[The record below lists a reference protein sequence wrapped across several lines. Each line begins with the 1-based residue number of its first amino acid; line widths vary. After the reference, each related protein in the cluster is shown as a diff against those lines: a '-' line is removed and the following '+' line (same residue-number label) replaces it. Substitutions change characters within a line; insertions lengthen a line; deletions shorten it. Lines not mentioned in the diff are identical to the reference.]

1 MQIRRVAA
9 VYAGL
14 VIAATA
20 LHLWYEPASSAGVVV
35 VGLASVG
42 AVAYGIRRYRPPNAT
57 SWWFLAAAVLVNS
70 TARVVYDALPGDIGT
85 LKPWMW
91 VVWAMHLVML
101 VLLMTGALGLA
112 RSTLRGASTAIDAAI
127 IVLGA
132 GLIGG
137 VLIAIP
143 YASTPGVGDLWRTVR
158 VGYVFRDVLV
168 LAVAIHLA
176 TAVRWN
182 RSVKWLLAALV
193 GLVAYD
199 VLFRLGR
206 IHGEW
211 LAGTSVDL
219 VWLLF
224 SVGIGAAALTR
235 TMRTFDTPIST
246 DGREAAP
253 LRIGLVT
260 VLALMPSAVL
270 LLGLFQEP
278 PWYQPVIVI
287 FATLILILALARI
300 VAVALQLRRQVDGER
315 VLRQAVA
322 ELAGAQEASAVEP
335 LLDTAVG
342 RLLGPDADYH
352 VAIVACRS
360 PSEEMPWPDPVSG
373 GLFETASLPSP
384 IARQLDDR
392 DLTLVIQLT
401 DRRSAQPRPEDIIGY
416 IGSVGEPA
424 IRGPSADKTG
434 PTDNTEFVPGSKLL
448 VRSDRSSLVAL
459 RPRLEALATQAAF
472 TFERIR
478 LNKENVRHT
487 SESYFRTLVQ
497 NSTDVILIIDDD
509 NRIRYASPSAGS
521 VFGGNALTGVALP
534 DLVAQSDR
542 QAAERLLIRARAGV
556 PGTLADDTSTAREL
570 DHGSTRTGE
579 RLVVTDVVRD
589 GDWIVDG
596 DGAGSARV
604 EVSCRDLR
612 ADPSIDGLVLTLRNV
627 TKQRLLES
635 ELEQR
640 AFQDPL
646 TGLGNRLP
654 FIDRLNSEVA
664 HAHGSVELAAVL
676 YVDIDDLKLVN
687 DALGHETGDAL
698 LSAVGD
704 RLRSFV
710 AGYGGPDNG
719 MAARLGGDEFAVL
732 LADVDDDDEA
742 DAAAGRLLAA
752 LAQPVHVAGHEVTC
766 GASVGVATTAQ
777 DADTAANLLR
787 NADLALY
794 AAKNVGKSQWRH
806 YEPWMR
812 STVMARL
819 ELRSSLER
827 AIDDDALVV
836 EYQPIVALEDGRPTG
851 FEALLRWEHPSRG
864 RLSPDQ
870 FIDVAEESG
879 LIAPIGEWV
888 MRTAMDAART
898 WGTSDDSSYV
908 GINVSAR
915 QFRTPGFTAAAR
927 RLIAESGLRP
937 DRVTLE
943 ITESLLLRDDDTVWQ
958 DLQNLRRFGVRIAI
972 DDFGTGYSALSYLR
986 HVPLDV
992 VKLDRSFIQSMA
1004 ASVKQRELVQG
1015 IVGLADVLGL
1025 EVIAE
1030 GIETETER
1038 QLAARIGCTYGQGFL
1053 FSAALPLDETR
1064 SWLQRRVARPPTQLA
1079 AAPR

>member
-20 LHLWYEPASSAGVVV
+20 LHLWFMPASSAGVVV
-35 VGLASVG
+35 IGLASAG
-42 AVAYGIRRYRPPNAT
+42 AVVYGVHRYRPVRAT
-57 SWWFLAAAVLVNS
+57 SWWLLAWAVFINAA
-70 TARVVYDALPGDIGT
+70 ARVVYDMLPGAVGT
-85 LKPWMW
+85 LKPWSW
-91 VVWAMHLVML
+91 IVWALHLAML
-101 VLLMTGALGLA
+101 VLLIAGALGLA
-112 RSTLRGASTAIDAAI
+112 RSTLRGASAAIDAAI
-127 IVLGA
+127 IVLGS

-137 VLIAIP
+137 ILIAIP
-143 YASTPGVGDLWRTVR
+143 YASAPGVGDLWRSVR
-158 VGYVFRDVLV
+158 VAYVFRDVIV
-168 LAVAIHLA
+168 LALAIHLA

-182 RSVKWLLAALV
+182 RSVKWLLTALF

-211 LAGTSVDL
+211 LQGTSVDL

-224 SVGIGAAALTR
+224 TVGIGAAALTR
-235 TMRTFDTPIST
+235 TMRAFDTPISANVR
-246 DGREAAP
+246 DGAP
-253 LRIGLVT
+253 LRIGLVA

-278 PWYQPVIVI
+278 PWYQPFIVI

-300 VAVALQLRRQVDGER
+300 VDVARQLRKQVDGER
-315 VLRQAVA
+315 VLRQTVTD
-322 ELAGAQEASAVEP
+322 LAGAQEASSVAP
-335 LLDTAVG
+335 LINGAVG
-342 RLLGPDADYH
+342 RLLGPDTDYQ
-352 VAIVACRS
+352 VAIVDCPPAS
-360 PSEEMPWPDPVSG
+360 DDAAWPDAVGG
-373 GLFETASLPSP
+373 GLFETAALPPP
-384 IARQLDDR
+384 IARQVGNR
-392 DLTLVIQLT
+392 GLTLAIPLIEHPT
-401 DRRSAQPRPEDIIGY
+401 EPGHAAIARNATSIGMSASQG
-416 IGSVGEPA
+416 
-424 IRGPSADKTG
+424 ADDTG
-434 PTDNTEFVPGSKLL
+434 HADSGGFAHGTKLL
-448 VRSDRSSLVAL
+448 VRSNRSSLTAL
-459 RPRLEALATQAAF
+459 RPRLEVLATQAAF
-472 TFERIR
+472 TLERIR
-478 LNKENVRHT
+478 LNKENIRHT

-497 NSTDVILIIDDD
+497 NSTDVILIVDDD

-521 VFGGNALTGVALP
+521 VFGTIALTGVELP
-534 DLVAQSDR
+534 GLVAKGDR
-542 QAAERLLIRARAGV
+542 EAAERLLMRARAGV
-556 PGTLADDTSTAREL
+556 PGTLASESSTPREL
-570 DHGSTRTGE
+570 ETGTRLTSDGM
-579 RLVVTDVVRD
+579 VVADVVRD
-589 GDWIVDG
+589 GDWMVSG

-640 AFQDPL
+640 AFHDPL

-654 FIDRLNSEVA
+654 FSERLTEEIERSAGAREQT
-664 HAHGSVELAAVL
+664 AVL
-676 YVDIDDLKLVN
+676 YVDLDDLKLVN

-704 RLRSFV
+704 RLRSFA
-710 AGYGGPDNG
+710 AGYGAPNNS

-732 LADVDDDDEA
+732 LADVVNEEAA
-742 DAAAGRLLAA
+742 DAAAGRLLAT

-777 DADTAANLLR
+777 DADTGPELLR

-794 AAKNVGKSQWRH
+794 AAKNVGKGQWRH
-806 YEPWMR
+806 YESWMR

-819 ELRSSLER
+819 EVRSSLER
-827 AIDDDALVV
+827 AIEDDALVL
-836 EYQPIVALEDGRPTG
+836 EYQPIVALDDGRPAG
-851 FEALLRWEHPSRG
+851 FEALLRWDHPSRG

-888 MRTAMDAART
+888 MRNAMAAART
-898 WGTSDDSSYV
+898 WGTSSDSPYV
-908 GINVSAR
+908 AINVSAR
-915 QFRTPGFTAAAR
+915 QFRSPGFTATVQ
-927 RLIAESGLRP
+927 RLITESGLRP

-943 ITESLLLRDDDTVWQ
+943 ITESLLLRDDDSVWQ

-1004 ASVKQRELVQG
+1004 ASVKQRELVHG

-1025 EVIAE
+1025 QVIAE
-1030 GIETETER
+1030 GIETEHER
-1038 QLAARIGCTYGQGFL
+1038 DLAARIGCAYGQGFL
-1053 FSAALPLDETR
+1053 FSPALPVNDAQR
-1064 SWLQRRVARPPTQLA
+1064 WLARRVRRSAAQLA
-1079 AAPR
+1079 VSRR

>member
-14 VIAATA
+14 VIAGTA
-20 LHLWYEPASSAGVVV
+20 LHLWYAPASSAGVIL
-35 VGLASVG
+35 VGLAAAG
-42 AVAYGIRRYRPPNAT
+42 AVAYGLRRYRPAHAA
-57 SWWFLAAAVLVNS
+57 SWSFLAAAVLINVI
-70 TARVVYDALPGDIGT
+70 ARVVYDALPGQPGS
-85 LKPWMW
+85 LKPWAW
-91 VVWAMHLVML
+91 IVWSMHLTML
-101 VLLMTGALGLA
+101 VLLIAGALGLA
-112 RSTLRGASTAIDAAI
+112 RSTLRGASAAIDAAI

-137 VLIAIP
+137 ILIAIP
-143 YASTPGVGDLWRTVR
+143 FANLPGVGDLWRAVR
-158 VGYVFRDVLV
+158 VAYVFRDVVV
-168 LAVAIHLA
+168 LAVGIHLA

-182 RSVKWLLAALV
+182 RSVKWLLAAIF

-219 VWLLF
+219 MWLLF

-235 TMRTFDTPIST
+235 TMVDVDTPAAANVR
-246 DGREAAP
+246 DGAP
-253 LRIGLVT
+253 LRIGLVAT
-260 VLALMPSAVL
+260 LALMPSAVL

-278 PWYQPVIVI
+278 PSYQPLIVI
-287 FATLILILALARI
+287 FSTLILILALARI
-300 VAVALQLRRQVDGER
+300 VDVARQLRRQVEGER
-315 VLRQAVA
+315 VLRQTVTD
-322 ELAGAQEASAVEP
+322 LAGAQDVASVAP
-335 LLDTAVG
+335 LIKSAVG
-342 RLLGPDADYH
+342 RLLGPDADYQ
-352 VAIVACRS
+352 VSIVSYPGSSA
-360 PSEEMPWPDPVSG
+360 ETPWPDAVAG
-373 GLFETASLPSP
+373 GLFETAALPPP
-384 IARQLDDR
+384 IARQLGYR
-392 DLTLVIQLT
+392 GPTLAIQVVERT
-401 DRRSAQPRPEDIIGY
+401 SEPRPEETVGNVT
-416 IGSVGEPA
+416 SVGA
-424 IRGPSADKTG
+424 PSAGSAAG
-434 PTDNTEFVPGSKLL
+434 PGICDADGFDYGSTLL
-448 VRSDRSSLVAL
+448 VRANRSSLNAL
-459 RPRLEALATQAAF
+459 RPRLQVLATQAAF
-472 TFERIR
+472 TLERIR
-478 LNKENVRHT
+478 LNKENTRHT

-497 NSTDVILIIDDD
+497 NSTDVILIVDDD

-521 VFGGNALTGVALP
+521 VFGATALTGVELP
-534 DLVAQSDR
+534 SLVAQSDR
-542 QAAERLLIRARAGV
+542 EAAERLLKRARAGV
-556 PGTLADDTSTAREL
+556 PGTLASEASTPREL
-570 DHGSTRTGE
+570 ETGTRLTSDGM
-579 RLVVTDVVRD
+579 VVADVVRD
-589 GDWIVDG
+589 GDWMVNG
-596 DGAGSARV
+596 NGAGPARV

-612 ADPSIDGLVLTLRNV
+612 GDPSIDGLVLTLRNV

-640 AFQDPL
+640 AFHDPL

-654 FIDRLNSEVA
+654 FSERLTEEVERSTAA
-664 HAHGSVELAAVL
+664 HELAAVL
-676 YVDIDDLKLVN
+676 FVDLDDLKLVN

-710 AGYGGPDNG
+710 AGYGAPNNS

-732 LADVDDDDEA
+732 LADVADESAA
-742 DAAAGRLLAA
+742 DAAAGRLLAT
-752 LAQPVHVAGHEVTC
+752 LAQPVHIAGHEVTC

-777 DADTAANLLR
+777 DADTGPDLLR

-794 AAKNVGKSQWRH
+794 SAKNVGKGKWRH
-806 YEPWMR
+806 YESWMR

-819 ELRSSLER
+819 EVRSSLEQ
-827 AIDDDALVV
+827 AIDDDALVL
-836 EYQPIVALEDGRPTG
+836 EYQPIVALADGRPAG

-888 MRTAMDAART
+888 MRTAMGAARS
-898 WGTSDDSSYV
+898 WGTSDDSPYV
-908 GINVSAR
+908 AINVSAR
-915 QFRTPGFTAAAR
+915 QFRTPGFTATVQ

-943 ITESLLLRDDDTVWQ
+943 ITESLLLRDDDGVWQ
-958 DLQNLRRFGVRIAI
+958 DLQNLRRRGVRIAI

-1004 ASVKQRELVQG
+1004 ASVQQRELVQG

-1025 EVIAE
+1025 QVIAE
-1030 GIETETER
+1030 GIETEHER
-1038 QLAARIGCTYGQGFL
+1038 DLAARIGCAYGQGFL
-1053 FSAALPLDETR
+1053 FSPALPVNKTQH
-1064 SWLQRRVARPPTQLA
+1064 WLRRRIQHPAAQLA
-1079 AAPR
+1079 ASRR

>member
-9 VYAGL
+9 AYAGL

-20 LHLWYEPASSAGVVV
+20 LHLWYAPASSAGVVV
-35 VGLASVG
+35 IGLASAG
-42 AVAYGIRRYRPPNAT
+42 AVAYGVRRYRPARATAWWLLASAVAINA
-57 SWWFLAAAVLVNS
+57 A
-70 TARVVYDALPGDIGT
+70 ARVVYDMLPGDAGT
-85 LKPWMW
+85 LKPWGW
-91 VVWAMHLVML
+91 VVWSMHLAML
-101 VLLMTGALGLA
+101 VLLVAGALGLA
-112 RSTLRGASTAIDAAI
+112 RSTLRGASAAIDAAI
-127 IVLGA
+127 IVLGS

-137 VLIAIP
+137 ILIAIP
-143 YASTPGVGDLWRTVR
+143 YASAPGVGDLWRSVR
-158 VGYVFRDVLV
+158 VAYVFRDVVV
-168 LAVAIHLA
+168 LALAIHLA

-182 RSVKWLLAALV
+182 RSVKWLLTALF

-211 LAGTSVDL
+211 LDGTSFDL

-224 SVGIGAAALTR
+224 TVGIGAAALTR
-235 TMRTFDTPIST
+235 TMRAFDTPIAANVR
-246 DGREAAP
+246 DGAP
-253 LRIGLVT
+253 LRIGLVA

-278 PWYQPVIVI
+278 PWYQPFIVI

-300 VAVALQLRRQVDGER
+300 VDVARQLRRQVDGER
-315 VLRQAVA
+315 VLRQTITD
-322 ELAGAQEASAVEP
+322 LAGAQDYSSVAP
-335 LLDTAVG
+335 LINGAVG
-342 RLLGPDADYH
+342 RLLEPATDYQ
-352 VAIVACRS
+352 VAIVDCPPAS
-360 PSEEMPWPDPVSG
+360 DDAPWPDAVGG
-373 GLFETASLPSP
+373 GLFETTALPSP
-384 IARQLDDR
+384 IARQLGNR
-392 DLTLVIQLT
+392 GLSLALQLIE
-401 DRRSAQPRPEDIIGY
+401 RP
-416 IGSVGEPA
+416 SEPSHA
-424 IRGPSADKTG
+424 DAARNAASMAVPAARGADETG
-434 PTDNTEFVPGSKLL
+434 RTESGGFARGSKLL
-448 VRSDRSSLVAL
+448 VRSNRSSLNAL
-459 RPRLEALATQAAF
+459 RPRLEVLATQAAF
-472 TFERIR
+472 TLERIQ
-478 LNKENVRHT
+478 LNKENIRHI

-497 NSTDVILIIDDD
+497 NSTDVILIVDDD
-509 NRIRYASPSAGS
+509 NRIRYASPSADS
-521 VFGGNALTGVALP
+521 VFGATALIGVELP
-534 DLVAQSDR
+534 GLVAQGDR
-542 QAAERLLIRARAGV
+542 EAAERLLKRARASV
-556 PGTLADDTSTAREL
+556 PGMLASEATLHELATGTRLTS
-570 DHGSTRTGE
+570 DGM
-579 RLVVTDVVRD
+579 VVADVVGD
-589 GDWIVDG
+589 GDWMVNG
-596 DGAGSARV
+596 DGAGPARV

-640 AFQDPL
+640 AFHDPL

-654 FIDRLNSEVA
+654 FIERLTEV
-664 HAHGSVELAAVL
+664 VERFAGERELTAVL
-676 YVDIDDLKLVN
+676 YVDLDDLKLVN

-698 LSAVGD
+698 LTAVGD

-710 AGYGGPDNG
+710 AGYGGPNNS

-732 LADVDDDDEA
+732 LADVVNESAA
-742 DAAAGRLLAA
+742 DAAAGRLLAT

-777 DADTAANLLR
+777 DADTGPDLLR

-794 AAKNVGKSQWRH
+794 SAKNIGKGQWRH
-806 YEPWMR
+806 YESWMR

-819 ELRSSLER
+819 EVRSSLER
-827 AIDDDALVV
+827 AIEDDALVL
-836 EYQPIVALEDGRPTG
+836 EYQPIVALDDGRPAG

-888 MRTAMDAART
+888 MRDAMDAARR
-898 WGTSDDSSYV
+898 WGTSDDSPYV
-908 GINVSAR
+908 AINVSAR
-915 QFRTPGFTAAAR
+915 QFRTPGFTATVQ
-927 RLIAESGLRP
+927 RLITESGLRP

-943 ITESLLLRDDDTVWQ
+943 ITESLLLRDDDSVWQ

-1025 EVIAE
+1025 QVIAE
-1030 GIETETER
+1030 GIETEHER
-1038 QLAARIGCTYGQGFL
+1038 DLAARIGCAYGQGFL
-1053 FSAALPLDETR
+1053 FSPALPVNDAQRWLARRARR
-1064 SWLQRRVARPPTQLA
+1064 SAAELASSRR
-1079 AAPR
+1079 

>member
-1 MQIRRVAA
+1 MQVRRVAA

-20 LHLWYEPASSAGVVV
+20 LHLWYMPASSAGVIVI
-35 VGLASVG
+35 GLASVA
-42 AVAYGIRRYRPPNAT
+42 AVAYGVRRYRPARAT
-57 SWWFLAAAVLVNS
+57 SWWLLASAVFINAA
-70 TARVVYDALPGDIGT
+70 ARVVYDALPGEAGT
-85 LKPWMW
+85 LKSFAWI
-91 VVWAMHLVML
+91 VWSMHVAVL
-101 VLLMTGALGLA
+101 VLLIAGALGLA
-112 RSTLRGASTAIDAAI
+112 RSTLRGASAAIDAAI
-127 IVLGA
+127 IVLGS

-137 VLIAIP
+137 ILIAIP
-143 YASTPGVGDLWRTVR
+143 YASAPGVGDLWRSVR
-158 VGYVFRDVLV
+158 VAYVFRDVVV
-168 LAVAIHLA
+168 LALAIHLA

-182 RSVKWLLAALV
+182 RSVKWLLSALF

-211 LAGTSVDL
+211 LQGTSIDL

-224 SVGIGAAALTR
+224 TVGIGAAALTR
-235 TMRTFDTPIST
+235 TMREFDTPIAANVR
-246 DGREAAP
+246 DGAP
-253 LRIGLVT
+253 LRIGLVAI
-260 VLALMPSAVL
+260 LALMPSAVL

-278 PWYQPVIVI
+278 PWYQPFIVI

-300 VAVALQLRRQVDGER
+300 VDVARQLRRQVDGER
-315 VLRQAVA
+315 VLRQTVTD
-322 ELAGAQEASAVEP
+322 LAGAQEVSSVAP
-335 LLDTAVG
+335 LINGAVG
-342 RLLGPDADYH
+342 RLLGPDTDYQ
-352 VAIVACRS
+352 VAIVDWPPAS
-360 PSEEMPWPDPVSG
+360 DDTPWPDAVAG
-373 GLFETASLPSP
+373 GVFETSSLPPP
-384 IARQLDDR
+384 IARQVGNR
-392 DLTLVIQLT
+392 GLTLAIQLT
-401 DRRSAQPRPEDIIGY
+401 ERPAEPSHADIAWTATSMGMPAAR
-416 IGSVGEPA
+416 GADEPG
-424 IRGPSADKTG
+424 RTVSGGFTH
-434 PTDNTEFVPGSKLL
+434 GSKLL
-448 VRSDRSSLVAL
+448 VRSNRSSLNAL
-459 RPRLEALATQAAF
+459 RPRLEVLATQAAF
-472 TFERIR
+472 TLERIR
-478 LNKENVRHT
+478 LNKENIRHT

-497 NSTDVILIIDDD
+497 NSTDVILIVDDD

-521 VFGGNALTGVALP
+521 VFGTIALTGVELP
-534 DLVAQSDR
+534 GLVAQGDR
-542 QAAERLLIRARAGV
+542 DAAERLLTRARAGV
-556 PGTLADDTSTAREL
+556 PGTLASEASTPREVTAASRLTS
-570 DHGSTRTGE
+570 DGM
-579 RLVVTDVVRD
+579 VVADVVGD
-589 GDWIVDG
+589 GDWMVTS
-596 DGAGSARV
+596 DGAGPARV

-640 AFQDPL
+640 AFHDPL

-654 FIDRLNSEVA
+654 FSERLTEEVESSA
-664 HAHGSVELAAVL
+664 GTRELTAVL
-676 YVDIDDLKLVN
+676 FVDLDDLKLVN

-710 AGYGGPDNG
+710 AGYGGPNNS

-732 LADVDDDDEA
+732 LADVVDESAA
-742 DAAAGRLLAA
+742 DAAAGRLLAT

-777 DADTAANLLR
+777 DADTGPDLLR

-794 AAKNVGKSQWRH
+794 SAKNVGKGQWRH
-806 YEPWMR
+806 YESWMR

-819 ELRSSLER
+819 EVRSSLER
-827 AIDDDALVV
+827 AIEDDALVL
-836 EYQPIVALEDGRPTG
+836 EYQPIVALHDGRPAG

-888 MRTAMDAART
+888 MRNAMEAART
-898 WGTSDDSSYV
+898 WGTSDDSPYV
-908 GINVSAR
+908 AINVSAR
-915 QFRTPGFTAAAR
+915 QFRTPGFTATVR
-927 RLIAESGLRP
+927 RLIAHSGLRA

-943 ITESLLLRDDDTVWQ
+943 ITESLLLRDDDSVWQ
-958 DLQNLRRFGVRIAI
+958 DLQGLRRSGVRIAI

-1004 ASVKQRELVQG
+1004 ASVQQRELVQG

-1025 EVIAE
+1025 QVIAE
-1030 GIETETER
+1030 GIETEHER
-1038 QLAARIGCTYGQGFL
+1038 DLAARIGCAYGQGFL
-1053 FSAALPLDETR
+1053 FSPALPANDAQR
-1064 SWLQRRVARPPTQLA
+1064 WLARRTVRPATQLA
-1079 AAPR
+1079 ASRR